1 MADGQQETNSVYSE
15 PLKTTF
21 AGVATSP
28 TVVQFRGIK
37 FASISQRF
45 ARSQLVT
52 AYKGDVVDAT
62 AHGFVARLLSP
73 LQRAVLT
80 ELLQPP
86 PTRPQIPSRGQ
97 PCELDVCTSAGAAA
111 GRIAAASRGRIRVS
125 APEHHDAET
134 ARRCRRSAAS
144 RAGQHSRRCECDV
157 RQPVRFGCLPIAVID
172 TYSMKQS

>member
-1 MADGQQETNSVYSE
+1 MADEQQKTNSVYSE
-15 PLKTTF
+15 SLKTTF

-52 AYKGDVVDAT
+52 AYNGGVVDAT

-73 LQRAVLT
+73 LQRAVLK

-86 PTRPQIPSRGQ
+86 PTRPQSPSRDQ
-97 PCELDVCTSAGAAA
+97 PREIDVCTSARAAA
-111 GRIAAASRGRIRVS
+111 GPIAAAS
-125 APEHHDAET
+125 
-134 ARRCRRSAAS
+134 
-144 RAGQHSRRCECDV
+144 
-157 RQPVRFGCLPIAVID
+157 
-172 TYSMKQS
+172 